1 MIWGPALFDDEN
13 LLIDQEFDKDA
24 GQMLPGGADAN
35 WRLSPDVTHLRM
47 QVQTQDG
54 VIAWITN

>member
-24 GQMLPGGADAN
+24 GQMLPGGADVN
-35 WRLSPDVTHLRM
+35 RRLSTDVTRLRM
-47 QVQTQDG
+47 QVQKQTG
-54 VIAWITN
+54 VAAWITN